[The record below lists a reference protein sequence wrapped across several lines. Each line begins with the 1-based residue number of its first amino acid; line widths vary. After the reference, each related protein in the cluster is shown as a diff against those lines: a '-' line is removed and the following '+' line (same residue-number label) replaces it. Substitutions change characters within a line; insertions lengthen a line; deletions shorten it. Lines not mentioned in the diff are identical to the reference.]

1 LKIEWLFHALS
12 HCERGPAREHSER
25 IGGSEAILQSR
36 DMGWKIASSLR
47 SFMPRGYLCPVG
59 IAMTAM
65 VLLEK
70 LLFRA
75 QNRRFGF
82 HQN

>member
-25 IGGSEAILQSR
+25 IGGSEAIF
-36 DMGWKIASSLR
+36 KIPRIFCEITSSLR